1 MKDSRMKGWN
11 TWDTYSALTHIFLPE
26 GYGVRIGL
34 KEYLRGQYLQ
44 YANIGRMEEGEEKI
58 YPGLH
63 AYDGSYTELELEW
76 RRIRIRVQ
84 TAAEGRNLV
93 IKVTMLENTTRFIP
107 SIVLEAGVFW
117 NHLFS
122 CQKVENTIVWKNTE
136 TDVHETVMQI
146 IQGETVEDYY
156 IPISSPYLAVPLNQP
171 MYACIGT
178 SYTVSQAENLLCKNR
193 EKLIQYGREKYREY
207 NSAWEGMQTSLAWN
221 LMYDALNDRVLVN
234 VSRLWNM
241 DRGGYAMFCWDN
253 LFMGLMLA
261 TDDLWL
267 GKNNIHQSLLE
278 IEKLGFVPN
287 GSFGNGRKS
296 FDRSQPPVGTMCVWE
311 IYQMDH
317 NTEFLQ
323 ENFDLLLKWNRWW
336 DQNRRN
342 GSMLAWGS
350 NCYDNKWEM
359 PGIHQLEGA
368 SLESGL
374 DNSPMYVPEE
384 VTFDSKQN
392 VMNLWDVAL
401 NSLYCYDCEKL
412 AQIAEILNRE
422 EAEELNRRAAEFK
435 EQIPKLW
442 NDELGIT
449 CNYRTDQN
457 KFSDVL
463 TPCNFYSLLTGV
475 LTPDQIRRM
484 MNDHFRNPDEFWG
497 KWLLP
502 SVARNHPMYLE
513 NNYWRGRIWAPLNF
527 LVYMGMR
534 QYPDLPERKI
544 LVENSL
550 ALFMQEWTEHRHVHE
565 NYNAENG
572 YGDDVKNSDR
582 NYAWGG
588 LLAFMTLIEK
598 GFVS

>member
-1 MKDSRMKGWN
+1 MGSNEMKGWN

-44 YANIGRMEEGEEKI
+44 YANIGRMEEGEERI

-84 TAAEGRNLV
+84 TAAQKRNLV

-107 SIVLEAGVFW
+107 SVVLEAGIFW
-117 NHLFS
+117 NRSLN
-122 CQKVENTIVWKNTE
+122 CQKLGETIVWKNAE
-136 TDVHETVMQI
+136 SENLGAEMRI
-146 IQGETVEDYY
+146 IQGEMAEDSYF
-156 IPISSPYLAVPLNQP
+156 PISSPYLAVQLNQTV
-171 MYACIGT
+171 YACIGD
-178 SYTVSQAENLLCKNR
+178 SYTVSQAEKMLCKNR
-193 EKLIQYGREKYREY
+193 EKLIQYGQEKYREY
-207 NSAWEGMQTSLAWN
+207 SSAWEGMQTSLAWN
-221 LMYDALNDRVLVN
+221 LMYDASHDRVLVN

-261 TDDLWL
+261 ADVLWL

-278 IEKLGFVPN
+278 IEQIGFVPN
-287 GSFGNGRKS
+287 GSFGNGRRTY
-296 FDRSQPPVGTMCVWE
+296 DRSQPPIGTMCVWE

-317 NTEFLQ
+317 DVAFLR
-323 ENFDLLLKWNRWW
+323 ENFDLLLRWNRWW

-342 GSMLAWGS
+342 GLLLTWGS
-350 NCYDNKWEM
+350 NNYDNKWEM
-359 PGIHQLEGA
+359 PGIHQIEGA

-384 VTFDSKQN
+384 VTFNPERN
-392 VMNLWDVAL
+392 VLNLWDVAL

-422 EAEELNRRAAEFK
+422 EAGELNERAAEIK
-435 EQIPKLW
+435 KQIPKLW
-442 NDELGIT
+442 NEKLGIY
-449 CNYRTDQN
+449 CNYKTDQE
-457 KFSDVL
+457 KFSEVL
-463 TPCNFYSLLTGV
+463 TPCNFYALMTGV
-475 LTPDQIRRM
+475 PTEKQVRRM
-484 MNDHFRNPDEFWG
+484 MEEHFLNPKEFGG

-502 SVARNHPMYLE
+502 SVSRDHPMYPE

-534 QYPDLPERKI
+534 KYPDLPEKKL

-550 ALFMQEWTEHRHVHE
+550 ALFMQEWVEHRHVHE
-565 NYNAENG
+565 NYNAEDG

-588 LLAFMTLIEK
+588 LLAFMALIENNLL
-598 GFVS
+598 